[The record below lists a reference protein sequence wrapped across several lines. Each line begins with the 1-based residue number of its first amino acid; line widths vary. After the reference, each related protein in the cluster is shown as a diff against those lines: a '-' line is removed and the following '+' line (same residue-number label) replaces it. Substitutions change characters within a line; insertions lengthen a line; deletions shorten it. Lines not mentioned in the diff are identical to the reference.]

1 MPGPIDLKP
10 LADAELVRVLG
21 KVKPIAAKYPKKAT
35 TAAEF
40 KAAQKKWIRGQAAPA
55 APKVKEGAVKAVK
68 LTSAQVGRLRAIRE
82 STSPTAEAIVGQK
95 MGPDEIL
102 GTLYSSL
109 SALEFSRLESEF
121 KTRRAK
127 ALTPVAQKKVQ
138 AEWAKVVSA
147 GQAAYAAAGLKGVT
161 ERDLLGFAKELHASK
176 PNLNAVVDIA
186 NSATVAAGGVSA
198 TLSGRT
204 TISGGWLTHVA
215 VLPDLAATVVTIAG
229 LCDKPFAEGTF
240 TRHFSKSFSLKVR
253 LRVWCP
259 TWTNPFRTCVKEFT
273 LAGVSFSVG
282 LNVGYRVT
290 CCGATA
296 WGQAHAQACGTI
308 VGVTVCAGCTATV
321 TGVSGIGHS
330 TSGSQCTYGIGLNAR
345 LQCTF
350 AGITV
355 FSVQVPFG
363 FNVVG
368 PCPPAG
374 LCN

>member
-1 MPGPIDLKP
+1 MPGPIELKP

-21 KVKPIAAKYPKKAT
+21 KVKPLAAKYPKKGAT
-35 TAAEF
+35 TAEF
-40 KAAQKKWIRGQAAPA
+40 KAAQKKWIAGQAAA
-55 APKVKEGAVKAVK
+55 APPKVKESAVKAVK
-68 LTSAQVGRLRAIRE
+68 LTAAQVGRLRAIRE
-82 STSPTAEAIVGQK
+82 SQSPTAEAIVGQK
-95 MGPDEIL
+95 MGPDDIL

-127 ALTPVAQKKVQ
+127 ALTPLALKKVD
-138 AEWAKVVSA
+138 AEWAKVVAA
-147 GQAAYAAAGLKGVT
+147 GQAAYASAGLKGLS
-161 ERDLLGFAKELHASK
+161 EKDLLGFAKELHASK
-176 PNLNAVVDIA
+176 PNLSAVVDIA
-186 NSATVAAGGVSA
+186 NSATIAVGGASA

-308 VGVTVCAGCTATV
+308 IGVTVCAGCTATV
-321 TGVSGIGHS
+321 TGVAGIGRT
-330 TSGSQCTYGIGLNAR
+330 TSGSQCTYGIGLNAQ
-345 LQCTF
+345 LKCTF